1 MPQTNEKE
9 TAWVITWDWCSET
22 RKPHRL
28 LLYILPA
35 PWSGRRVVQHMKYLY
50 INSELFPPS
59 QRLPLL
65 PERDWK
71 GLLFQEGP
79 RILIGDDPFLVGCHV
94 DDLRIESVDTRTQIV
109 RWTQSAGLRP
119 KPDSSTE
126 PEILGNAVGR
136 TLEVSTN
143 GDVRQL
149 DR

>member
-1 MPQTNEKE
+1 
-9 TAWVITWDWCSET
+9 
-22 RKPHRL
+22 
-28 LLYILPA
+28 
-35 PWSGRRVVQHMKYLY
+35 MKYLY

-65 PERDWK
+65 PEWDWK

-109 RWTQSAGLRP
+109 RWTQPAGLRP

-143 GDVRQL
+143 GDVREL